1 YSPYTRALQSVLRS
15 GEIGDIINVVHVE
28 PVGWYHFA
36 HSFVR
41 GNWRN
46 EAETSFS
53 LMTKCCH
60 DVDLLTHLFAPLK
73 AKRVSSFGSLTHFKK
88 SRKPKEAGDAK
99 NCLDCSISS
108 SCPYSATS
116 LYITQARKLNK
127 NWPISVVCGGQEVD
141 AETPQDLE
149 DLVVSKLRD
158 GQYGA
163 CVYEIP
169 DNDVCDH
176 QVVNIEFEGGK
187 TASLTMVAFT
197 ESVCQRAT
205 RIHGTKGEIIGDM
218 STFTVFDFGSKVKRT
233 VDPAK
238 TDVDGDGTSGHGGG
252 DSGLMHAFIRAVATG
267 DQSLLGCD
275 VNDVFESHRL
285 VFAAEEARL
294 KGTVSLNTS
303 PRNVGIAIGLAVST
317 VSVLMITSQ
326 SKQSRGKKL
335 PIYGLFS
342 ALNDMIRYA
351 GKGKQH
357 LLLASIQE
365 RQGPYVGIMS
375 PADGLLV
382 LTSDHGLIHKAYTS
396 PDFRRDEFF
405 VPKSKGLLDYA
416 LFVLPTGEIWKIH
429 RKWIQPAFG
438 PKQLKWA
445 AQVSQ
450 REAAAW
456 LNDFQGGEEVDIL
469 NEFTCL
475 TLDIMQSFD
484 AVKSLHSNSSE
495 SHETDLHKAMQTIMN
510 TYQERL
516 ATPQIL
522 WPIYGIS
529 NSSRQVKNAREYID
543 NLMTNILATKR
554 ASSPSHQA
562 HEDLLDRLLAP
573 STDATTPKFTDAEIL
588 GETFGFFLA
597 GHETTANTLTFV
609 ALELSR
615 NPSVQESL
623 KKEIKH
629 LLTVYPTLTQETL
642 HHFTYLD
649 QVLRE
654 TQRLHPI
661 VGIALRTSTA
671 EVEHDGYIFPAGTK
685 VGLHLMAM
693 H

>member
-1 YSPYTRALQSVLRS
+1 MSPSPKRTKANPVTVLVVGAGQRGNIYASFCLTHPSLATVVAVCESNAKRQSNFALRHKIDAKNVLSDYKQITKGLAQCAVVSTLDQSHADIVVHLASLGYHILCEKPMAVSLEDCEVMRQAVLKAGVLFACGHVLRYSPYTRALQSVLRS

-88 SRKPKEAGDAK
+88 SQKPKEAGDAK

-294 KGTVSLNTS
+294 KGTVVSL
-303 PRNVGIAIGLAVST
+303 
-317 VSVLMITSQ
+317 
-326 SKQSRGKKL
+326 
-335 PIYGLFS
+335 
-342 ALNDMIRYA
+342 
-351 GKGKQH
+351 
-357 LLLASIQE
+357 
-365 RQGPYVGIMS
+365 
-375 PADGLLV
+375 
-382 LTSDHGLIHKAYTS
+382 
-396 PDFRRDEFF
+396 
-405 VPKSKGLLDYA
+405 
-416 LFVLPTGEIWKIH
+416 
-429 RKWIQPAFG
+429 
-438 PKQLKWA
+438 
-445 AQVSQ
+445 
-450 REAAAW
+450 
-456 LNDFQGGEEVDIL
+456 
-469 NEFTCL
+469 
-475 TLDIMQSFD
+475 
-484 AVKSLHSNSSE
+484 
-495 SHETDLHKAMQTIMN
+495 
-510 TYQERL
+510 
-516 ATPQIL
+516 
-522 WPIYGIS
+522 
-529 NSSRQVKNAREYID
+529 
-543 NLMTNILATKR
+543 
-554 ASSPSHQA
+554 
-562 HEDLLDRLLAP
+562 
-573 STDATTPKFTDAEIL
+573 
-588 GETFGFFLA
+588 
-597 GHETTANTLTFV
+597 
-609 ALELSR
+609 
-615 NPSVQESL
+615 
-623 KKEIKH
+623 
-629 LLTVYPTLTQETL
+629 
-642 HHFTYLD
+642 
-649 QVLRE
+649 
-654 TQRLHPI
+654 
-661 VGIALRTSTA
+661 
-671 EVEHDGYIFPAGTK
+671 
-685 VGLHLMAM
+685 
-693 H
+693 

>member
-1 YSPYTRALQSVLRS
+1 MILQLWQQTL
-15 GEIGDIINVVHVE
+15 N
-28 PVGWYHFA
+28 
-36 HSFVR
+36 
-41 GNWRN
+41 
-46 EAETSFS
+46 
-53 LMTKCCH
+53 
-60 DVDLLTHLFAPLK
+60 
-73 AKRVSSFGSLTHFKK
+73 
-88 SRKPKEAGDAK
+88 
-99 NCLDCSISS
+99 SIS
-108 SCPYSATS
+108 
-116 LYITQARKLNK
+116 K
-127 NWPISVVCGGQEVD
+127 
-141 AETPQDLE
+141 
-149 DLVVSKLRD
+149 
-158 GQYGA
+158 
-163 CVYEIP
+163 
-169 DNDVCDH
+169 
-176 QVVNIEFEGGK
+176 
-187 TASLTMVAFT
+187 
-197 ESVCQRAT
+197 
-205 RIHGTKGEIIGDM
+205 
-218 STFTVFDFGSKVKRT
+218 
-233 VDPAK
+233 
-238 TDVDGDGTSGHGGG
+238 
-252 DSGLMHAFIRAVATG
+252 
-267 DQSLLGCD
+267 
-275 VNDVFESHRL
+275 
-285 VFAAEEARL
+285 
-294 KGTVSLNTS
+294 SLNTS

-326 SKQSRGKKL
+326 SKQARGKKL

-416 LFVLPTGEIWKIH
+416 LFVLPTSETWKIH

-554 ASSPSHQA
+554 ASSPSPSHQA

-615 NPSVQESL
+615 NPSIQESL

-629 LLTVYPTLTQETL
+629 LLRVYPTLTQETL

-693 H
+693 HRDSRVFGKDATTWNPDRWSSTDAPHVSSVIAFGEGIHNCIGQKVALIEVKIILIELLRRFTIHLVEDQKIEFVTSTTYGLKKGLKVRLVEDA